1 MQEEYLRLLRGRNYT
16 IRIIYIIMVQSLLVA
31 VGVLSLDLLIPG
43 CTSLKEKR
51 SKIKP
56 VITRL
61 HREFNL
67 SVSEMAHQD
76 AWQESVIGCALICN
90 DQRLIQQV
98 FQQVVHFT
106 ESTFPDLELID
117 HKLEIII

>member
-1 MQEEYLRLLRGRNYT
+1 
-16 IRIIYIIMVQSLLVA
+16 MVQSALVA
-31 VGVLSLDLLIPG
+31 VGVLSLYIFLPG

-56 VITRL
+56 VIARL

-76 AWQESVIGCALICN
+76 AWQETVIGCAIISN
-90 DQRLIQQV
+90 DQEHIKRI
-98 FQQVVHFT
+98 FQLVVYFT
-106 ESTFPDLELID
+106 ETNWPDFNLLD
-117 HKLEIII
+117 QKQEIIF

>member
-1 MQEEYLRLLRGRNYT
+1 
-16 IRIIYIIMVQSLLVA
+16 MVQSALVA
-31 VGVLSLDLLIPG
+31 VGVLSLYIFLPG

-56 VITRL
+56 VIARL

-67 SVSEMAHQD
+67 SVSEMARQD
-76 AWQESVIGCALICN
+76 AWQETVIGCALISG
-90 DQRLIQQV
+90 DQNYIQKT

-106 ESTFPDLELID
+106 ETHWPDYNLLD
-117 HKLEIII
+117 QKQEIIY

>member
-1 MQEEYLRLLRGRNYT
+1 
-16 IRIIYIIMVQSLLVA
+16 MVQSPLVA
-31 VGVLSLDLLIPG
+31 VGLLSLYIFLPG

-56 VITRL
+56 VIARL

-76 AWQESVIGCALICN
+76 AWQETEIGCALISS
-90 DQRLIQQV
+90 DHTYIQKV
-98 FQQVVHFT
+98 FQQVIRFT
-106 ESTFPDLELID
+106 EANWPDYNLLD
-117 HKLEIII
+117 QKQEIIF